1 MHNSN
6 VLVWQFISLEIFLS
20 YEVLKS
26 SFIASFSTI
35 TTTNNL
41 TEVMVYNMVP
51 VDLELVYLGVYIY

>member
-6 VLVWQFISLEIFLS
+6 VLVWQFISVEIFLS

-26 SFIASFSTI
+26 SFIVSFSTI